1 MEIKQL
7 RTFLAVANARSFLG
21 AANALYISRQ
31 AVSKTITQ
39 LEDELG
45 IELFV
50 RNQNGAMMT
59 PAGIFFY
66 PRAVSL
72 VAEFDKVLSEMRKMD
87 HTYRPK
93 IQLCLSLG
101 IFSLYARKLTAY
113 AAKHRLEMDLQF
125 RGCLDADCIAMLT
138 DRRADAVLS
147 FTSQDS
153 RASDQTL
160 LMESPVRFY
169 ARRDSVLT
177 SGKIGAAQLLEQP
190 LLLYTGGWDR
200 CLWWQGVPRN
210 ADQAC
215 SDLEYLCSLLR
226 DGQGILPLPEVL
238 AGQIREYAA
247 PIDTELSAEPCGI
260 YFTTLYPTYYNVIT
274 NDLLAS
280 VYRDVLSDPPESG
293 K

>member
-45 IELFV
+45 TELFV

-72 VAEFDKVLSEMRKMD
+72 VAEFDKVLAEMREMD
-87 HTYRPK
+87 HSYRPK
-93 IQLCLSLG
+93 IQLFLSLG
-101 IFSLYARKLTAY
+101 IFGLYARRLSAY

-125 RGCLDADCIAMLT
+125 RGCLDSDCIAMLT

-147 FTSQDS
+147 FTPQDS
-153 RASDQTL
+153 KASDQTL
-160 LMESPVRFY
+160 LLESPVRLF
-169 ARRDSVLT
+169 ARRDSALT
-177 SGKIGAAQLLEQP
+177 SGKAETIQVLEQP

-200 CLWWQGVPRN
+200 CLWWPGAPRSS
-210 ADQAC
+210 DQAC
-215 SDLEYLCSLLR
+215 SDLDYLCALLR
-226 DGQGILPLPEVL
+226 EGWGILPLPEVL
-238 AGQIREYAA
+238 AGQVRDYAA
-247 PIDTELSAEPCGI
+247 PIETELHPEPCRI
-260 YFTTLYPTYYNVIT
+260 YFTTLYPTYYNAIT

-280 VYRDVLSDPPESG
+280 VYRDVLHEPPETG
-293 K
+293 G

>member
-1 MEIKQL
+1 MEIKHL
-7 RTFLAVANARSFLG
+7 RTFLAVANARSLLG

-31 AVSKTITQ
+31 AVSKTVNQ

-45 IELFV
+45 VELFV

-59 PAGIFFY
+59 PAGIFFS

-72 VAEFDKVLSEMRKMD
+72 VAEFDKLITEMQEMD

-101 IFSLYARKLTAY
+101 IFGLYARRLTAY

-125 RGCLDADCIAMLT
+125 RGCLDADCSAMLT

-147 FTSQDS
+147 FTPHDS
-153 RASDQTL
+153 RASDLTL
-160 LMESPVRFY
+160 LLESPVRLF

-177 SGKIGAAQLLEQP
+177 AGKAEAAKILEQP
-190 LLLYTGGWDR
+190 LLLYTGGWER
-200 CLWWQGVPRN
+200 CLWWPEPPRSG
-210 ADQAC
+210 DQAC

-238 AGQIREYAA
+238 AEPVREYAA
-247 PIDTELSAEPCGI
+247 PIDTELSIEPCRI
-260 YFTTLYPTYYNVIT
+260 YFSTLYPTYYNAIT

-280 VYRDVLSDPPESG
+280 VYRDVLSEPPEKG
-293 K
+293 I

>member
-31 AVSKTITQ
+31 AVSKTVTQ

-45 IELFV
+45 TELFV
-50 RNQNGAMMT
+50 RNQNGAMLT

-72 VAEFDKVLSEMRKMD
+72 VAEFDKIVAEMREMD

-101 IFSLYARKLTAY
+101 IFSLYARRLSAY
-113 AAKHRLEMDLQF
+113 AVKHRLEMDLQF
-125 RGCLDADCIAMLT
+125 RGCLDADCSAMLT
-138 DRRADAVLS
+138 DRRADAILT
-147 FTSQDS
+147 FTTQTS

-160 LMESPVRFY
+160 LLESPVHLF
-169 ARRDSVLT
+169 ARRDR
-177 SGKIGAAQLLEQP
+177 IGMDAAQVQEQP
-190 LLLYTGGWDR
+190 LLLYTGGWDH
-200 CLWWQGVPRN
+200 CLWWPEAPRPT
-210 ADQAC
+210 DQAC

-226 DGQGILPLPEVL
+226 EGQGILPLPDVL
-238 AGQIREYAA
+238 ASSVRDYAE
-247 PIDTELSAEPCGI
+247 PIETELHPEPCRI
-260 YFTTLYPTYYNVIT
+260 YFSTLYPTYYNAIT
-274 NDLLAS
+274 NDLRAS
-280 VYRDVLSDPPESG
+280 VYRDVLSEPPETRR
-293 K
+293 

>member
-1 MEIKQL
+1 MEIKHL

-31 AVSKTITQ
+31 AVSKTVTQ

-72 VAEFDKVLSEMRKMD
+72 VAEFDKVLAEMREMD
-87 HTYRPK
+87 HSYRPK

-101 IFSLYARKLTAY
+101 IFSLYARRLSAY

-125 RGCLDADCIAMLT
+125 RGCLDADCSAMLT
-138 DRRADAVLS
+138 DRRADAVLT
-147 FTSQDS
+147 FTAQDS

-160 LMESPVRFY
+160 LLESPVRLF
-169 ARRDSVLT
+169 ARRDAFPSP
-177 SGKIGAAQLLEQP
+177 GKAETAQILEQT

-200 CLWWQGVPRN
+200 CLWWPEAPRPG
-210 ADQAC
+210 DQAC

-226 DGQGILPLPEVL
+226 EGQGILPLPEVL
-238 AGQIREYAA
+238 AEPVREYAA
-247 PIDTELSAEPCGI
+247 PIETELSPEPCRI
-260 YFTTLYPTYYNVIT
+260 YFSTLYPTYYNAIT

-280 VYRDVLSDPPESG
+280 VYRDVLSERPETDR
-293 K
+293 

>member
-45 IELFV
+45 TELFV

-72 VAEFDKVLSEMRKMD
+72 VAEFDKLINDMREMD
-87 HTYRPK
+87 HSYRPK
-93 IQLCLSLG
+93 IQLCMSLG
-101 IFSLYARKLTAY
+101 IFGLFARRLSAY

-125 RGCLDADCIAMLT
+125 RGCLDADCSAMLT

-147 FTSQDS
+147 FTPQNS
-153 RASDQTL
+153 RAADLTL
-160 LMESPVRFY
+160 LLESPVRFLVN
-169 ARRDSVLT
+169 RS
-177 SGKIGAAQLLEQP
+177 SPLLREGP
-190 LLLYTGGWDR
+190 VSRSRLERECLLLYTGGWDH
-200 CLWWQGVPRN
+200 CLWWPEDPRPG
-210 ADQAC
+210 DQAC

-226 DGQGILPLPEVL
+226 EGQGVLPLPEFL
-238 AGQIREYAA
+238 AQPLLDCAA
-247 PIDTELSAEPCGI
+247 PLETELAPESGRI
-260 YFTTLYPTYYNVIT
+260 YFATLYPTYYNAIT
-274 NDLLAS
+274 YDLLSS
-280 VYRDVLSDPPESG
+280 VYRDVLDQPLV
-293 K
+293 

>member
-1 MEIKQL
+1 MEIKHL
-7 RTFLAVANARSFLG
+7 RTFLAVANARSLLG

-31 AVSKTITQ
+31 AVSKTVTQ

-72 VAEFDKVLSEMRKMD
+72 VAEFDKLISEMLEMD

-101 IFSLYARKLTAY
+101 IYSLYARRLTAY
-113 AAKHRLEMDLQF
+113 SAKHRLEMDLQF
-125 RGCLDADCIAMLT
+125 RGCLDADCSAMLT
-138 DRRADAVLS
+138 DRRADAILT
-147 FTSQDS
+147 FTPYDS
-153 RASDQTL
+153 RASDLTL
-160 LMESPVRFY
+160 LQESPVQLF
-169 ARRDSVLT
+169 ARQGSFPNTGIPD
-177 SGKIGAAQLLEQP
+177 AAWLREQP
-190 LLLYTGGWDR
+190 MLLYTGGWDR
-200 CLWWQGVPRN
+200 CLWWPDAPRPQ
-210 ADQAC
+210 DHAC

-226 DGQGILPLPEVL
+226 EGQGILPLPEVL
-238 AGQIREYAA
+238 ADSVREYAA
-247 PIDTELSAEPCGI
+247 PLQTALKLEPCRI
-260 YFTTLYPTYYNVIT
+260 YFSTLYPTYYNAIT

-280 VYRDVLSDPPESG
+280 VYRDVLSEPPG
-293 K
+293 KGI

>member
-45 IELFV
+45 VELFV

-72 VAEFDKVLSEMRKMD
+72 AAEFDKVLSEMREMD
-87 HTYRPK
+87 HSYRPK

-101 IFSLYARKLTAY
+101 IFGLYARRLSAY
-113 AAKHRLEMDLQF
+113 AAKHRPEMDLQF

-147 FTSQDS
+147 FTPQDS
-153 RASDQTL
+153 KASDQTL
-160 LMESPVRFY
+160 LLESPVRFF
-169 ARRDSVLT
+169 ARKDSPLT
-177 SGKIGAAQLLEQP
+177 AGKIEAAQALDQP

-200 CLWWQGVPRN
+200 CLWWSGEPRN
-210 ADQAC
+210 TDQAC
-215 SDLEYLCSLLR
+215 SDLEYLCTLLR

-238 AGQIREYAA
+238 AGQIREFAE
-247 PIDTELSAEPCGI
+247 PIDTELDLQPCGI
-260 YFTTLYPTYYNVIT
+260 YFTTLYPTYYNAIT

-280 VYRDVLSDPPESG
+280 VYRDVLSEPPENG
-293 K
+293 R